1 MLQHIRDR
9 SQSMAAKVIVGAV
22 IVTLAL
28 FGIESV
34 VGLFTS
40 GSDNIAEVNGAPITR
55 QQVEMEVQRAIR
67 SGQVP
72 PEQAD
77 AVRSQIIDQLVT
89 QRLLDQY
96 AEQGGMYASE
106 AQLDRLIVNL
116 PEFQDQSGAFSAD
129 LFRNRLAS
137 AGYTP
142 LSFRAQLKT
151 DMVRQQVQQGL
162 AASSFMLD
170 SERQRLL
177 ALQRQTRT
185 FRYHT
190 LTSDDLQSPIEVTQD
205 QLQAYYDGHQQ
216 QFLRPEQVRVEY
228 VVLDQAE
235 IAEEIDVDEQALHDA
250 YDERQTS
257 AEPRVSH
264 IMVTFGD
271 QRTRAEAEARLQEVQ
286 DRLAAG
292 ESFAAL
298 AAEYSDDATTADS
311 GGDLGIITR
320 GFFGD
325 AFEDAAFSL
334 DQGEVSDI
342 VETDNGLH
350 LLKVTELSVPSFEDV
365 RDELHDEV
373 ALAQAESEFNERAQ
387 RLIDESFAADDLAS
401 VAKSLGL
408 TLQESDW
415 NSRGEASGVLSEP
428 GVMDAAFSPDVI
440 EEGYNSEVIE
450 LDAERRLV
458 LRVAEHREETT
469 LALEDVRQQVRN
481 AVVEEATQEALRQRA
496 AELAAA
502 LRNGEELGL
511 DWQRVESVSRQQSAD
526 VPEPIMREAFRLPK
540 PQQDGVVYGR
550 ATTER
555 GVALI
560 ALSEVS
566 AGEVAS
572 DGQVDAFVVQLAQ
585 RLRVQAAI
593 QGLLDDLRAT
603 AEIERL

>member
-1 MLQHIRDR
+1 MLQSIRDR
-9 SQSMAAKVIVGAV
+9 AQGMAAKVIVGAV

-55 QQVEMEVQRAIR
+55 QQVEIQVQRAIR

-72 PEQAD
+72 PEQED
-77 AVRSQIIDQLVT
+77 AVRSQIIDRLVT
-89 QRLLDQY
+89 QQLLDQY
-96 AEQGGMYASE
+96 AEEGGLHASE

-116 PEFQDQSGAFSAD
+116 PEFQDQSGAFSTD

-142 LSFRAQLKT
+142 LSFRAQLKS

-177 ALQRQTRT
+177 ELQRQTRT
-185 FRYHT
+185 FRYHV
-190 LTSDDLQSPIEVTQD
+190 LTGADLQSPAEVTQE
-205 QLQAYYDGHQQ
+205 QLQAYYDEHQQ
-216 QFLRPEQVRVEY
+216 QLLRPEQVRVEF

-235 IAEEIDVDEQALHDA
+235 IAEQIDVDEQALRDA
-250 YDERQTS
+250 YAERQS
-257 AEPRVSH
+257 NAEPRVSH

-271 QRTRAEAEARLQEVQ
+271 ERSRAEAEARLQEVH

-292 ESFAAL
+292 ESFTSL

-311 GGDLGIITR
+311 SGDLGIITR
-320 GFFGD
+320 GFFGE
-325 AFEDAAFSL
+325 AFEEAAFSL

-342 VETDNGLH
+342 VETDSGLH
-350 LLKVTELSVPSFEDV
+350 LLKVTEMNVPSFEEI
-365 RDELHDEV
+365 RDELRDEA
-373 ALAQAESEFNERAQ
+373 ALAQAEDEFNERAQ

-401 VAKSLGL
+401 VADSLGL

-415 NSRGEASGVLSEP
+415 ISRDGANGVLSEP
-428 GVMDAAFSPDVI
+428 GVMDTAFASDVI
-440 EEGYNSEVIE
+440 DEGYNSEVIE
-450 LDAERRLV
+450 LDSQRRLV
-458 LRVAEHREETT
+458 LRVAEHRQETT
-469 LALEDVRQQVRN
+469 LPLDEVRQQVRE
-481 AVVEEATQEALRQRA
+481 AVVNEATQDALRQRA
-496 AELAAA
+496 EELAEA

-511 DWQRVESVSRQQSAD
+511 EWQQAEAVSRQQSTD

-540 PQQDGVVYGR
+540 PQAEGVVYGR
-550 ATTER
+550 ATTEQ

-560 ALSEVS
+560 ALNAVN

-593 QGLLDDLRAT
+593 QGLLDDLRAE

>member
-1 MLQHIRDR
+1 MLQSIRDR
-9 SQSMAAKVIVGAV
+9 SQSMVAKVIVGAV

-40 GSDNIAEVNGAPITR
+40 GSDNIAEVNGEPITR
-55 QQVEMEVQRAIR
+55 QQVEIQVQRAIR

-72 PEQAD
+72 PEQED
-77 AVRSQIIDQLVT
+77 AARSQIINQLVT
-89 QRLLDQY
+89 QQLLDQY
-96 AEQGGMYASE
+96 AEEGGLHASE

-116 PEFQDQSGAFSAD
+116 PEFQDQSGAFSTD

-142 LSFRAQLKT
+142 LSFRAQLKS

-177 ALQRQTRT
+177 ELQRQTRS
-185 FRYHT
+185 FRYHV
-190 LTSDDLQSPIEVTQD
+190 LTGEDLQSPVEVTQE
-205 QLQAYYDGHQQ
+205 QLQAYYDEHQQ
-216 QFLRPEQVRVEY
+216 QFQRPEQVRLEY
-228 VVLDQAE
+228 VVLDQAK
-235 IAEEIDVDEQALHDA
+235 IAEQIDVDEQALRDA
-250 YDERQTS
+250 YAERQNS

-264 IMVTFGD
+264 IMATFGD
-271 QRTRAEAEARLQEVQ
+271 ERSRAEAEARLQEVR

-298 AAEYSDDATTADS
+298 AAEYSDDATTAES

-320 GFFGD
+320 GFFGEE
-325 AFEDAAFSL
+325 FEEAAFSL
-334 DQGEVSDI
+334 DQGEVSNI

-350 LLKVTELSVPSFEDV
+350 LLKVTEMNVPPFEEI
-365 RDELHDEV
+365 RDELRDEA
-373 ALAQAESEFNERAQ
+373 ALAQAEDEFNERAQ

-401 VAKSLGL
+401 VADSLGL
-408 TLQESDW
+408 TLQQSDW
-415 NSRGEASGVLSEP
+415 TSRGGASGVLSEP
-428 GVMDAAFSPDVI
+428 GVMDAAFAPDVLK
-440 EEGYNSEVIE
+440 EGYNSEVIE
-450 LDAERRLV
+450 LDAQRRLV

-469 LALEDVRQQVRN
+469 LPLDEVRQQVRER
-481 AVVEEATQEALRQRA
+481 VVKQATQDALRQRA
-496 AELAAA
+496 AQLAEA
-502 LRNGEELGL
+502 LRNGETLELE
-511 DWQRVESVSRQQSAD
+511 WQRAQSVSRQESND

-540 PQQDGVVYGR
+540 PEQDDVVYGR
-550 ATTER
+550 ATTEQ

-560 ALSEVS
+560 ALNEVS
-566 AGEVAS
+566 AGKASS
-572 DGQVDAFVVQLAQ
+572 DGQTDAFVVQLAQ
-585 RLRVQAAI
+585 RLRAQAAI
-593 QGLLDDLRAT
+593 QGLLDDLREE

>member
-77 AVRSQIIDQLVT
+77 AARSQIIDQLVT

-190 LTSDDLQSPIEVTQD
+190 LTSDDLQSPIEVTQE
-205 QLQAYYDGHQQ
+205 QLQAYYDEHQQ
-216 QFLRPEQVRVEY
+216 QFLRPEQIRVEY

-235 IAEEIDVDEQALHDA
+235 IAEEIDVDEQALRDA
-250 YDERQTS
+250 YDERQSS

-271 QRTRAEAEARLQEVQ
+271 QRTRDEAEARLQEVQ

-298 AAEYSDDATTADS
+298 AAEYSDDTTTADS

-320 GFFGD
+320 GFFGE

-365 RDELHDEV
+365 RDELRDEV

-387 RLIDESFAADDLAS
+387 RLIDESFAADDLTS

-415 NSRGEASGVLSEP
+415 ISRGEASGVLSEP

-458 LRVAEHREETT
+458 LRVAEHREQTT
-469 LALEDVRQQVRN
+469 LALEDVRQQVRS

-496 AELAAA
+496 AQLAAA
-502 LRNGEELGL
+502 LRSGEALGL
-511 DWQRVESVSRQQSAD
+511 DWQRVESVSRQQGAD

-566 AGEVAS
+566 AGEAAS

>member
-77 AVRSQIIDQLVT
+77 AARSQIIDQLVT

-235 IAEEIDVDEQALHDA
+235 IAEEIDVDEQALRDA

-298 AAEYSDDATTADS
+298 AAEYSDDTTTADS

-320 GFFGD
+320 GFFGE
-325 AFEDAAFSL
+325 AFEDVAFSL

-365 RDELHDEV
+365 RDELRDEV

-387 RLIDESFAADDLAS
+387 RLIDESFAADDLTS

-415 NSRGEASGVLSEP
+415 ISRGEASGVLSEP

-502 LRNGEELGL
+502 LRSGEELGL

-526 VPEPIMREAFRLPK
+526 VPEPIMHEAFRLPK